1 MTQFGAIPPILR
13 EGTEPLVF
21 EGQAVGASLQDFWA
35 WGYSDL
41 INNTQ
46 RGALAEFIVA
56 QAIGVANTVRVD
68 WTPWDLTTPS
78 GIKVEVKSAAYIQS
92 WSQAGPS
99 KITFGVARRR
109 GVVGDSGV
117 LDNDPRHHADVYV
130 FAHLAEIDQTVIDP
144 LDLDQW
150 EFYVVPTSV
159 LEQRKRSQHS
169 ITLPSL
175 RRLAKELTWAQLADA
190 VEHPHAYLT

>member
-1 MTQFGAIPPILR
+1 MTEFGAIPPILR
-13 EGTEPLVF
+13 AGTEPLVF
-21 EGQAVGASLQDFWA
+21 DGKAVGAVL
-35 WGYSDL
+35 
-41 INNTQ
+41 
-46 RGALAEFIVA
+46 
-56 QAIGVANTVRVD
+56 RVD

-92 WSQAGPS
+92 WSQTGPS
-99 KITFGVARRR
+99 KITFSVARKR

-117 LDNDPRHHADVYV
+117 LDNDPRHHAHVYV
-130 FAHLAEIDQTVIDP
+130 FALLAETDQTVIDP

-159 LEQRKRSQHS
+159 LEQRERSQHS

-190 VEHPHAYLT
+190 VEHPQAYLA